1 MKLITISGLDG
12 SGKSTQLNLLKKNL
26 AKKGF
31 KIKSFHM
38 ISFSIANKILKSK
51 KRNSS
56 RGKKAQT
63 TASKKAIF
71 LRKTALI
78 IDVFRF
84 RHFYLMNNYRNKYDF
99 ILTDR
104 YFYDQIVNIKFLEKD
119 KNFQKI
125 PFWQKIAEKYA
136 IIPHYGFYL
145 KINPE
150 KILKRERGVEQGADY
165 LYQKNI
171 ILKHFANRWKLSL
184 IEAEL
189 SKEKIHQKI
198 IKLIPKN
205 NS

>member
-51 KRNSS
+51 KGNSS
-56 RGKKAQT
+56 REKKSQT

-71 LRKTALI
+71 LKKTALI

-84 RHFYLMNNYRNKYDF
+84 RHFYLMNSYRNKYDF

-119 KNFQKI
+119 KNYQKT
-125 PFWQKIAEKYA
+125 PLWQKLAEKYA
-136 IIPHYGFYL
+136 IIPHCGFYL
-145 KINPE
+145 KINPK

-171 ILKHFANRWKLSL
+171 IFKHFTNRWKLSL
-184 IEAEL
+184 IEAEMP
-189 SKEKIHQKI
+189 KEKIHQKI
-198 IKLIPKN
+198 INFIPKN